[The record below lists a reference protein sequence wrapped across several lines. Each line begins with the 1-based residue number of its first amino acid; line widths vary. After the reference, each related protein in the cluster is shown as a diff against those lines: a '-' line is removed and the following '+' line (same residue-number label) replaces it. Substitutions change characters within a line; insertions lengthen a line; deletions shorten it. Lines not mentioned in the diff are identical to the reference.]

1 MVGKIILY
9 DKNDGQGKVL
19 TEDKKSFQFNIANWK
34 NSKDTPIKGMHISF
48 DIEDNELL
56 NIKKVEDE
64 DEELSEIKLFLD
76 IKGSIALYYQKI
88 DKTLESYREYDSVK
102 GEFEFLKIRRFL
114 NTTYKNL
121 SEMDSGFITP
131 HLREV
136 RSKLVRL
143 VNIREEF
150 NRKNSS
156 PKVAYDFVFL
166 AVQQDYIN
174 AFKEEDLARSEA
186 DTLRAMAKAA
196 DQKKK
201 EKENLL
207 TTLKPKDKM
216 FASVQAEV
224 KAFNK
229 QSVDSVYKGSVLDQR
244 AQFLA
249 RLINDFREKY
259 QDEFIELF
267 KISVEEYEK
276 VIINYLNKLAY
287 FFEVLMWEKAKKSE
301 AISGFFEKSGIDGD
315 FSSITY
321 LKYFLKGLNKN
332 QLSHENKKLSI
343 LLEHLEESIR
353 KKVLIITKDSYNFK
367 VYKDLLEGIEGKE
380 IIIDGFVSELKALN
394 FVKTYTIDLLIVDEE
409 LDQMDVD
416 KFIKDFRKIENIK
429 THNFKILLMA
439 EQVTR
444 EIVAKAKKIKINA
457 ILSQDP
463 EEEDFKQKIL
473 KLIY

>member
-1 MVGKIILY
+1 
-9 DKNDGQGKVL
+9 
-19 TEDKKSFQFNIANWK
+19 
-34 NSKDTPIKGMHISF
+34 
-48 DIEDNELL
+48 
-56 NIKKVEDE
+56 
-64 DEELSEIKLFLD
+64 
-76 IKGSIALYYQKI
+76 
-88 DKTLESYREYDSVK
+88 
-102 GEFEFLKIRRFL
+102 
-114 NTTYKNL
+114 
-121 SEMDSGFITP
+121 
-131 HLREV
+131 
-136 RSKLVRL
+136 
-143 VNIREEF
+143 
-150 NRKNSS
+150 
-156 PKVAYDFVFL
+156 
-166 AVQQDYIN
+166 
-174 AFKEEDLARSEA
+174 
-186 DTLRAMAKAA
+186 
-196 DQKKK
+196 
-201 EKENLL
+201 
-207 TTLKPKDKM
+207 
-216 FASVQAEV
+216 
-224 KAFNK
+224 
-229 QSVDSVYKGSVLDQR
+229 
-244 AQFLA
+244 
-249 RLINDFREKY
+249 
-259 QDEFIELF
+259 
-267 KISVEEYEK
+267 
-276 VIINYLNKLAY
+276 
-287 FFEVLMWEKAKKSE
+287 MWEKAKKSE

-463 EEEDFKQKIL
+463 EEDDFKQKIL